1 MAKLKSIMANIIKLC
16 QTMVNMA
23 KYGSYGK
30 YIAVIAKY
38 IRLKKLWQ
46 FRQFYT

>member
-1 MAKLKSIMANIIKLC
+1 
-16 QTMVNMA
+16 MVNMA

-38 IRLKKLWQ
+38 IRLKKIVAI
-46 FRQFYT
+46 